1 MTYLIIVLLILM
13 SALFSGLTL
22 GLMGLDVFVLKRK
35 IRLGDS
41 QAKKVYKVRKNG
53 NLLLTTLLL
62 GNVGVNSALA
72 IFLGTVA
79 SGVVAG
85 LIATGLIFL
94 FGEIIPQAI
103 ISRYALAFG
112 ARTAW
117 LVRILIIVLLPITFP
132 IAWILDK
139 VLGKELQTVFSRGE
153 LLSVIE
159 EHEAS
164 DESDLDEDE
173 ERIVRGALSFS
184 GKTVGQVMTPMN
196 VAESLQINDKITA
209 VLLSKLRESGHSRFP
224 VFNEERNDVVGILYL
239 KELVG
244 KTTVGKTI
252 KDVYQKHVIFVE
264 ESSHL
269 DDVLNAFLT
278 SRNHLFVV
286 IDNLG
291 AIEGLIS
298 VEDVLEEIV
307 GREIMDESDKV
318 ADLRKLAKKRKAKK
332 QIVGKPKRL
341 EKNRKKK

>member
-1 MTYLIIVLLILM
+1 M

-62 GNVGVNSALA
+62 GNVAVNSALA

-117 LVRILIIVLLPITFP
+117 LVRILIFLLFPITAP

-139 VLGKELQTVFSRGE
+139 VLGKELQTVFSRNE

-164 DESDLDEDE
+164 DQSDLDEDE
-173 ERIVRGALSFS
+173 ERIVKGALSFS
-184 GKTVGQVMTPMN
+184 GKTVGEVMTPMN
-196 VAESLQINDKITA
+196 VAESLNISDKITA
-209 VLLSKLRESGHSRFP
+209 ALLHKLRESGHSRFP
-224 VFNEERNDVVGILYL
+224 IFNEERNDVIGILYL

-244 KTTVGKTI
+244 RSTVGKTI

-269 DDVLNAFLT
+269 DDVLNAFLS

-291 AIEGLIS
+291 GIEGLIS
-298 VEDVLEEIV
+298 VEDVIEEIV

-318 ADLRKLAKKRKAKK
+318 ADLRKLARKSKAKKHIVGGPKKLEKKRKT
-332 QIVGKPKRL
+332 R
-341 EKNRKKK
+341 